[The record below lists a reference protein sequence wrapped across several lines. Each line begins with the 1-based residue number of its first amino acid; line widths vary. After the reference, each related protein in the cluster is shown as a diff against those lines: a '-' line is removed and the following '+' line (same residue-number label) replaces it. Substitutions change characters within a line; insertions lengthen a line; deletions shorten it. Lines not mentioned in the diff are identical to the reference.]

1 VTAGKRAH
9 GTRVKYVHDSC
20 RCADCTAANTAY
32 VVELGR
38 ETRARAVGYDIEPRL
53 IDAQP
58 AVERLKLLRRNGIG
72 ARTVE
77 ELTGISRS
85 TLREITSGQT
95 KRIRPDT
102 LDLIMQV
109 TYDDRPGG
117 TQVDARPTW
126 QLINKLLR
134 KGFTKVAIA
143 TAIAGKPTHQLQISK
158 HLVTLRIERRVQQVY
173 IELLGEE
180 LEHMQRRT
188 EAKQRQRAKERE
200 SQHV

>member
-1 VTAGKRAH
+1 MTAGKRAH
-9 GTRVKYVHDSC
+9 GTRVKYVHDGC

-32 VVELGR
+32 ALAR
-38 ETRARAVGYDIEPRL
+38 EREARARAAGYDIEPRL

-58 AVERLKLLRRNGIG
+58 AQDRLKLLRRNGIG

-95 KRIRPDT
+95 QRIRPET
-102 LDLIMQV
+102 FDLIMQI
-109 TYDDRPGG
+109 TYDDRPLG
-117 TQVDARPTW
+117 TMVDARPTW
-126 QLINKLLR
+126 QLINKLVR

-143 TAIAGKPTHQLQISK
+143 TAIAGKPTQQLQISK

-173 IELLGEE
+173 IELLGEQ
-180 LEHMQRRT
+180 LEQMQRRT
-188 EAKQRQRAKERE
+188 EAKQRQRARERE
-200 SQHV
+200 

>member
-1 VTAGKRAH
+1 MTAGKRAH
-9 GTRVKYVHDSC
+9 GTRVKYVQDGC

-32 VVELGR
+32 STALDR
-38 ETRARAVGYDIEPRL
+38 EVRARAAGYDIEPRL

-58 AVERLKLLRRNGIG
+58 ALDRLKLLRRNGIG
-72 ARTVE
+72 ARTVQ
-77 ELTGISRS
+77 ELTGISRT
-85 TLREITSGQT
+85 TLRGITSGQT
-95 KRIRPDT
+95 QRIRPDT

-117 TQVDARPTW
+117 ARVDARPTW

-134 KGFTKVAIA
+134 KGFTKTAIA
-143 TAIAGKPTHQLQISK
+143 TAIAGKPTQQLQVSK
-158 HLVTLRIERRVQQVY
+158 HLVTLRIERRVQQVF
-173 IELLGEE
+173 IELLGDE